1 MQSCISGDDFHE
13 LVMNHVGAN
22 TGIWC
27 CFEKA
32 MSVAPEG
39 KKLLLDV
46 AAMSDGEAQL
56 LTDGLTAQ
64 EEKIENDGTSA
75 GTGWQ
80 AKAQRETHFPVE
92 LIERAYEIDIF
103 RAQSSRPVDW
113 LRILASV
120 GVAVDIA
127 GSGVGRR

>member
-1 MQSCISGDDFHE
+1 MSDFDD
-13 LVMNHVGAN
+13 LSIKNVGAN
-22 TGIWC
+22 IGIWC

-32 MSVAPEG
+32 MSVVPDG

-46 AAMSDGEAQL
+46 AAMSKGKAQL
-56 LTDGLTAQ
+56 LTDGLTKQ
-64 EEKIENDGTSA
+64 EEQIENDGTSA

-80 AKAQRETHFPVE
+80 AKARREEHFPVE

-103 RAQSSRPVDW
+103 KAQSSRPVDW

-120 GVAVDIA
+120 GVAV
-127 GSGVGRR
+127 